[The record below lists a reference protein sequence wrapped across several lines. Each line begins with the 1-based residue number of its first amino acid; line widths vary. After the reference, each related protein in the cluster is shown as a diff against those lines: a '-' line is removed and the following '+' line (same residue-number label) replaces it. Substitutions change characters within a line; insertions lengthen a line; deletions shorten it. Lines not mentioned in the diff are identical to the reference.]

1 MTPAGA
7 KNKRITIQSKTVT
20 PDSDG
25 YKVESWVNVFSPMA
39 AIRSIGS
46 REVYNAQKS
55 NAETTTLFIVGYKS
69 GITSAMRVLYGA
81 RTFEIIGIPNNI
93 NEANVE
99 LHISAKE
106 VVPGG

>member
-1 MTPAGA
+1 MTPAGS

-20 PDSDG
+20 YVDG
-25 YKVESWVNVFSPMA
+25 YKVEAWATVFSPMA
-39 AIRSIGS
+39 AVRTVGS

-55 NAETTTLFIVGYKS
+55 NAETTTLFIIGYKS
-69 GITSAMRVLYGA
+69 GITSAMRILYGT

-99 LHISAKE
+99 LHVSAKE

>member
-1 MTPAGA
+1 MTPAGS

-20 PDSDG
+20 YVNG
-25 YKVESWVNVFSPMA
+25 YKVETWANVFSPMA
-39 AIRSIGS
+39 AIRSTGS

-69 GITSAMRVLYGA
+69 GITSAMRVLYGM

-106 VVPGG
+106 VVSGG